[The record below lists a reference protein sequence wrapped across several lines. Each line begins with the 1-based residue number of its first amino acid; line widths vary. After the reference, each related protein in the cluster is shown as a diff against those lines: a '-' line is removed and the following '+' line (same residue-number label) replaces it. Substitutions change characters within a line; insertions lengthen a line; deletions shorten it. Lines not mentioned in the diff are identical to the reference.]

1 MLELPVHFCFILFC
15 MGGKVPLGQGIF
27 SKIKVVYR
35 KSRKMITYQDLLVIT
50 QTYIKK
56 SIFSNISSRVNYLNR
71 HSRKT
76 G

>member
-1 MLELPVHFCFILFC
+1 